1 MERSECRPS
10 MASPAAWLSL
20 RKSSASAIAFV
31 WLRSTICST
40 ADKSISAQTHR
51 RQGGHDTEGGEERR
65 RCTGF
70 AKEDGGAAVDL
81 DLLSVARRERAV
93 DGPAQGVPLRERT
106 KTFS

>member
-1 MERSECRPS
+1 

-40 ADKSISAQTHR
+40 ADKSTSAQTHR
-51 RQGGHDTEGGEERR
+51 RQGGHDTEERRRTKTNEEERR
-65 RCTGF
+65 GLTGF
-70 AKEDGGAAVDL
+70 AKEHGGAAVDL

-93 DGPAQGVPLRERT
+93 DGPAQGIPFRDRT
-106 KTFS
+106 KAFS